1 MDPTVPRS
9 APGKR
14 HDWLT
19 TDLLPDCAGYDSAT
33 QAAKGAR
40 IPARKPGFSTF
51 KRECGRETD
60 SPLEGDGFELP
71 VPGCWG
77 PIRFAADSLPQGTGP
92 ARCVSRACF
101 PVPRFSLQRMRW

>member
-60 SPLEGDGFELP
+60 SPLEGDGFEP
-71 VPGCWG
+71 SVPGEIGRVFCPLTG
-77 PIRFAADSLPQGTGP
+77 AANCCAGKKLGRTW
-92 ARCVSRACF
+92 V
-101 PVPRFSLQRMRW
+101 

>member
-77 PIRFAADSLPQGTGP
+77 PPASLLIRCYTERIPRGAQQGLFP
-92 ARCVSRACF
+92 RA
-101 PVPRFSLQRMRW
+101 